1 MMDDYQL
8 ETSLVTLGYLKLFA
22 KSNGQDNFSVHIS
35 FFDGL
40 DINRHLQEFARQ
52 HHVQIDRSTPDQ
64 ITFLIR

>member
-1 MMDDYQL
+1 MIDDYQL
-8 ETSLVTLGYLKLFA
+8 ETSLIVLAKEFEIA
-22 KSNGQDNFSVHIS
+22 KSNGQDSFSVHIS

-52 HHVQIDRSTPDQ
+52 HHVQIDRSTPDR

>member
-1 MMDDYQL
+1 MNDYQL
-8 ETSLVTLGYLKLFA
+8 ETSLVTLGKELEIA
-22 KSNGQDNFSVHIS
+22 KSNGQDNFRVHIS

-52 HHVQIDRSTPDQ
+52 HHVQIDHSTPDQ

>member
-1 MMDDYQL
+1 MNDYQL
-8 ETSLVTLGYLKLFA
+8 ETSLVTLGKELEIA

-40 DINRHLQEFARQ
+40 DINHHLQEFARQ
-52 HHVQIDRSTPDQ
+52 QHVQIDRSTPDQ

>member
-8 ETSLVTLGYLKLFA
+8 ETSLVTLGKELEIA

-52 HHVQIDRSTPDQ
+52 HHVRIDRSTPDR

>member
-1 MMDDYQL
+1 MISDYQL
-8 ETSLVTLGYLKLFA
+8 EVSLVALSKELEIA
-22 KSNGQDNFSVHIS
+22 KSNGQDNFSVHII

>member
-8 ETSLVTLGYLKLFA
+8 ETSLVALSKELEIA
-22 KSNGQDNFSVHIS
+22 KSNGQDSFKVHIS

-40 DINRHLQEFARQ
+40 DMNRHLQEFAQQ